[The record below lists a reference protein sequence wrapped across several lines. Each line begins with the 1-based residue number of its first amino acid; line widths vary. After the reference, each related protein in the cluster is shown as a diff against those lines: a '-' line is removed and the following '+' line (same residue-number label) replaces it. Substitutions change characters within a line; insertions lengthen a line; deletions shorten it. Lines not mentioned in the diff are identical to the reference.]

1 MIIIKQD
8 LGFAFLQVKRND
20 YEAIAKLLI
29 KAFKAAPWNEEWDY
43 YQAL

>member
-1 MIIIKQD
+1 MIRKITID
-8 LGFAFLQVKRND
+8 D
-20 YEAIAKLLI
+20 YDAIAKLLI